1 MGAIS
6 RCYLSSGLSEKTWPL
21 HVLTPANNRAKG
33 QCCSLR
39 VLLMG
44 LCHRLRGGG
53 QTQRSICSSS
63 IANPPILLYSPFQI
77 NLLGFLQSSS
87 LQKTSWLARLLRSVS
102 HHRFSSCTKMAP
114 PLRTVLLDLAHERTV
129 HSAYDIVSRRLH
141 LEPVKSFIVEDLL
154 IDQNSLKIVEQ

>member
-1 MGAIS
+1 
-6 RCYLSSGLSEKTWPL
+6 
-21 HVLTPANNRAKG
+21 
-33 QCCSLR
+33 
-39 VLLMG
+39 MG
-44 LCHRLRGGG
+44 LCHGLRGGG
-53 QTQRSICSSS
+53 DKYKGTFALQALQT
-63 IANPPILLYSPFQI
+63 P
-77 NLLGFLQSSS
+77 S
-87 LQKTSWLARLLRSVS
+87 LQKTFWPARLLRSVS